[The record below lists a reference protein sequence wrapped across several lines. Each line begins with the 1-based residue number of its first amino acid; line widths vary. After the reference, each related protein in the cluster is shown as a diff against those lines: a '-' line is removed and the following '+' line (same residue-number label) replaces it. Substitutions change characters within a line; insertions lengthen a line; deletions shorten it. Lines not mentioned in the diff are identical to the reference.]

1 MQGSLSMH
9 AATVLGVL
17 VNCRRVR
24 GAIWAAGGGSVLLPT
39 VATASPQTLRGTIFQ
54 EHLQSVTRLLDDTA
68 LSLSGT

>member
-24 GAIWAAGGGSVLLPT
+24 GAVWAAGGGSVLLPT
-39 VATASPQTLRGTIFQ
+39 VATASPQALRGKVLDYQPAGCNSYTCCML
-54 EHLQSVTRLLDDTA
+54 EHSIL
-68 LSLSGT
+68 

>member
-1 MQGSLSMH
+1 MQGALSMH

-39 VATASPQTLRGTIFQ
+39 VATASPQSLRGN
-54 EHLQSVTRLLDDTA
+54 ELQLYITTQGIVICA
-68 LSLSGT
+68 GIHVV